1 MIVDVY
7 EVSNIILNKN
17 HYGWLA
23 PTRFGLLAKN
33 AQLRI
38 YDELFDDY
46 RRAKNRVLKNSAE
59 ISIGKIKQALSTIYK
74 SASLTYSS
82 GTFALPSDVNT
93 IEGVYVND
101 EIATEIT
108 ESKYKMLSRSI
119 VPASEDDPMYVG
131 YGSTIKIYP
140 PTVGVL
146 GGVSTP
152 DVTISYYGTPPDP
165 YISFIE
171 VGDNRI
177 LDPSS
182 VVDFTLP
189 DIYFDKIV
197 VYILQQ
203 LGVSIREQEV
213 QQYSQNEEVK
223 KMQKNNV

>member
-93 IEGVYVND
+93 IDGVYVND

-108 ESKYKMLSRSI
+108 ETLSS
-119 VPASEDDPMYVG
+119 
-131 YGSTIKIYP
+131 
-140 PTVGVL
+140 
-146 GGVSTP
+146 
-152 DVTISYYGTPPDP
+152 
-165 YISFIE
+165 
-171 VGDNRI
+171 N
-177 LDPSS
+177 
-182 VVDFTLP
+182 
-189 DIYFDKIV
+189 
-197 VYILQQ
+197 
-203 LGVSIREQEV
+203 
-213 QQYSQNEEVK
+213 
-223 KMQKNNV
+223 